1 MLPSLST
8 SLPSFY
14 HNLTHHI
21 VPGPQSI
28 SYFIPLLLLPI
39 ALLIPPS
46 VFSHRQIS
54 LTFLPVIYGCII
66 HAWYAIGGLDVM
78 SVSIGLWATVLL
90 GCRDVRGEFRRV
102 RFVEE
107 GKGKRKDSEKVVDQR
122 YAGMRVA
129 EQGYPEGM
137 WERIKWVLVLLI
149 SLRFSGWRI
158 GEERHD
164 RMQPCRGVG
173 RGAFL
178 KKAVGIVALD
188 YLILDATFSYVPY
201 DPYFF
206 AGGGGVDA
214 PFPRPTR
221 DVPRLLNILW
231 MLPPRLLRSSVLAS
245 QAYAMVSGMFMVP
258 TIPAVALNAIGM
270 LPDEWSP
277 HNWPLFFR
285 NFSAVYER
293 GLRGL
298 WGSWWHQMD
307 RELSATLGK
316 ALAQSLGLDRSSKV
330 GYAVVVT
337 LAFFLSG
344 VMHMGL
350 IPPKPMTEVLSA
362 NEMRLV
368 AVPQTQR
375 AQERSIGGF
384 LRRRAQRSLLP
395 LSSKANMSDLDRAIA
410 ELRACKI
417 IPETQIREICHK
429 ARELLIE
436 EANVV
441 QVDAPVTICGDIHGQ
456 FHDLMELFRVGGDV
470 PDTNYLFMGDFV
482 DRGFY
487 SLESFMLLL
496 CLKVRYPD
504 RITLIRGNHESRQIT
519 TVYGFYDECHR
530 KYGSAN
536 VWRYCCDV
544 FDYLALGALVLGTS
558 AVLEPSPTEP
568 SQAIAPVD
576 EETEIEI
583 IDSKN
588 TVTAR
593 FSRSRRR
600 SPNTDPDGMNASPV
614 PSPPHKTGPSGTSA
628 TADSGGSINGGGA
641 VLCVHGG
648 LSPLIESVDK
658 IRLID
663 RKQEVPHE
671 GSMCDLLWS
680 DPDDIDGWGLS
691 PRGAGFLFGS
701 DIVRRF
707 NHINDL
713 SLIARAHQL
722 VMEGFKEMF
731 DSSIV
736 TVWSAPNYC
745 YRCGN
750 VAAILELGEDTT
762 NGGVVERGNV
772 DVARR
777 LATMPV
783 SNAALRAGPGR
794 RYRVFEAAPQDPR
807 GMPAKKPVADY
818 FLVNPSYSSNVP

>member
-1 MLPSLST
+1 M
-8 SLPSFY
+8 
-14 HNLTHHI
+14 
-21 VPGPQSI
+21 
-28 SYFIPLLLLPI
+28 
-39 ALLIPPS
+39 
-46 VFSHRQIS
+46 
-54 LTFLPVIYGCII
+54 
-66 HAWYAIGGLDVM
+66 
-78 SVSIGLWATVLL
+78 
-90 GCRDVRGEFRRV
+90 
-102 RFVEE
+102 
-107 GKGKRKDSEKVVDQR
+107 
-122 YAGMRVA
+122 
-129 EQGYPEGM
+129 
-137 WERIKWVLVLLI
+137 
-149 SLRFSGWRI
+149 
-158 GEERHD
+158 
-164 RMQPCRGVG
+164 
-173 RGAFL
+173 
-178 KKAVGIVALD
+178 
-188 YLILDATFSYVPY
+188 
-201 DPYFF
+201 
-206 AGGGGVDA
+206 
-214 PFPRPTR
+214 
-221 DVPRLLNILW
+221 
-231 MLPPRLLRSSVLAS
+231 
-245 QAYAMVSGMFMVP
+245 
-258 TIPAVALNAIGM
+258 
-270 LPDEWSP
+270 
-277 HNWPLFFR
+277 
-285 NFSAVYER
+285 
-293 GLRGL
+293 
-298 WGSWWHQMD
+298 
-307 RELSATLGK
+307 
-316 ALAQSLGLDRSSKV
+316 
-330 GYAVVVT
+330 
-337 LAFFLSG
+337 
-344 VMHMGL
+344 
-350 IPPKPMTEVLSA
+350 
-362 NEMRLV
+362 
-368 AVPQTQR
+368 
-375 AQERSIGGF
+375 
-384 LRRRAQRSLLP
+384 
-395 LSSKANMSDLDRAIA
+395 
-410 ELRACKI
+410 
-417 IPETQIREICHK
+417 
-429 ARELLIE
+429 
-436 EANVV
+436 
-441 QVDAPVTICGDIHGQ
+441 
-456 FHDLMELFRVGGDV
+456 GGDV

-614 PSPPHKTGPSGTSA
+614 PSSPHKSGPSGTSA

-691 PRGAGFLFGS
+691 PRGAGFLFGA

-762 NGGVVERGNV
+762 NGGVVARSNG
-772 DVARR
+772 DVSRR
-777 LATMPV
+777 LTTMPV

-818 FLVNPSYSSNVP
+818 FLVNTSYSNDVH